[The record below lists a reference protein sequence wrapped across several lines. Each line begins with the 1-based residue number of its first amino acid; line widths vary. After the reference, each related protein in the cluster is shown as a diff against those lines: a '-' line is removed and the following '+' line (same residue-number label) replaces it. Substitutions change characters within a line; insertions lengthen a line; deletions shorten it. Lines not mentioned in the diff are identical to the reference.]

1 MKQGGLKIQEI
12 LQVEQEMTRLRGQIE
27 QIEGEQRFLK
37 DRVALATLDIA
48 MTRKEGA
55 VTVAKAKVY
64 PGVRGA
70 ALVLFDPGMRQRT
83 RVGLGFVLHTLLR
96 ANTIEV
102 DVFQKEPNAGGTSS
116 ANAIIATTGGAVYS
130 DFLGAGKRRVL
141 NPYLG
146 FRLGYGYLDDHKF
159 VIQGEAGVEL
169 FKHRNAVIDVNLR
182 ATGLIGKES
191 DAALVAGA
199 GATFAF

>member
-1 MKQGGLKIQEI
+1 
-12 LQVEQEMTRLRGQIE
+12 
-27 QIEGEQRFLK
+27 
-37 DRVALATLDIA
+37 

-70 ALVLFDPGMRQRT
+70 ALILFDPGTRQRT
-83 RVGLGFVLHTLLR
+83 RYGLGFVLHTLLR
-96 ANTIEV
+96 ANTLEV
-102 DVFQKEPNAGGTSS
+102 DVFQKEPNAAGTSS
-116 ANAIIATTGGAVYS
+116 SNAVIATTGGAVYS

-146 FRLGYGYLDDHKF
+146 FRLGYGYVDDHKF
-159 VIQGEAGVEL
+159 VIQGEAGLEM
-169 FKHRNAVIDVNLR
+169 FKHRNAVIDVNVR
-182 ATGLIGKES
+182 GTGLIGKDS
-191 DAALVAGA
+191 DLAFVAAA